1 MTLRTSLSESLKE
14 KNKQH
19 GSTTYSPMV
28 ISTYAALKY
37 ILNIL
42 HPSITPPIPL
52 REMRFKA
59 DWHPEHVSFLP
70 FKQKC
75 KKTKIQNKTNKKKP
89 RKKRKTMYYWIFTT
103 KKHFFKKKYE

>member
-1 MTLRTSLSESLKE
+1 
-14 KNKQH
+14 
-19 GSTTYSPMV
+19 MV

-75 KKTKIQNKTNKKKP
+75 KKTKIQNKTNKKKTP
-89 RKKRKTMYYWIFTT
+89 QKTQDYVLLDFHNKET
-103 KKHFFKKKYE
+103 FF